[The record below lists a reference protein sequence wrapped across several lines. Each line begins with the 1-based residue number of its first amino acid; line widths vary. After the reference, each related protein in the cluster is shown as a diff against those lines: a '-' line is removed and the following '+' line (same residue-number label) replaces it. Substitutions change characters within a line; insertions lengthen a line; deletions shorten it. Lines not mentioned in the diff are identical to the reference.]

1 MALRAR
7 PLVVFLPLALATCGD
22 DAMTTGATASTTAA
36 SASSTDASGDPTSA
50 STTDAS
56 ASGTASAGTTAATTT
71 TATTAA
77 ETTGP
82 APDLGG
88 PPPAMGERLY
98 IGTGEYLATQD
109 WHGILRFDHSEE
121 LDSAVD
127 GPFTPDATV
136 NVQASADVDGV
147 HLNFVHTIFVD
158 EARDELYA
166 GALFTT
172 EEGMTCPM
180 ASLCGSIAVFAGA
193 STMDG
198 PQVVSRHLY
207 GPKTGLLQPHGVWI
221 DHSRDTLYVANTFAG
236 QLLAWE
242 SASTV
247 DGDLAPNRTVTWPEM
262 GAPVF
267 LYVDEPTDRAFVAV
281 MPMIGGKKPGVL
293 IYPSIST
300 LDGVQPPPHR
310 IQGPSTR
317 LEIGNQTTHNVWF
330 IAEGEL
336 LVVAHHTNEVL
347 IYDLSGLEWGY
358 QGPTLD
364 HDLTPRV
371 LEINEA
377 ADDQGKWSAYGIF
390 YVRAL
395 DRLYVSAGYTPMGP
409 AANSPEHA
417 VKIYEGVHDPS
428 LAGQVKPA
436 REVRWTN
443 VNQYFPPQPLWVTRW

>member
-1 MALRAR
+1 MAASPRA
-7 PLVVFLPLALATCGD
+7 PLLALALAACGD
-22 DAMTTGATASTTAA
+22 DVTAGATASS
-36 SASSTDASGDPTSA
+36 SASSSS
-50 STTDAS
+50 S
-56 ASGTASAGTTAATTT
+56 ASAGTVGDPTADASGSDSAGTSATATASSSATSAATTD
-71 TATTAA
+71 A
-77 ETTGP
+77 ETGGP

-88 PPPAMGERLY
+88 PPPRLGERLY

-109 WHGILRFDHSEE
+109 WHGILRFDHSEA

-136 NVQASADVDGV
+136 NVQASADAGGT

-158 EARDELYA
+158 DDADELYA

-172 EEGMTCPM
+172 EAGMTCPM
-180 ASLCGSIAVFAGA
+180 ASECGSVAIFAGA

-198 PQVVSRHLY
+198 PQIVSRHLY
-207 GPKTGLLQPHGVWI
+207 GPKTGLLQPHGVWV
-221 DHSRDTLYVANTFAG
+221 DRSRDTLYVANTFAG

-247 DGDLAPNRTVTWPEM
+247 DGDLAPTRTLTWPEM

-281 MPMIGGKKPGVL
+281 MPMIGGKRPGVL

-300 LDGVQPPPHR
+300 LDGVHPPTHR

-317 LEIGNQTTHNVWF
+317 LEVGNQTTHNVWF

-347 IYDLSGLEWGY
+347 IYDLSGLEWGAT
-358 QGPTLD
+358 GPTQD

-371 LEINEA
+371 LEIHET

-390 YVRAL
+390 YIREL

-409 AANSPEHA
+409 APNSPEHA
-417 VKIYEGVHDPS
+417 VKIYEGVHDPR
-428 LAGQVKPA
+428 LAGQVAPA
-436 REVRWTN
+436 REIRWTN
-443 VNQYFPPQPLWVTRW
+443 VGQYFPPQPLWVTRE